1 MGFKMEIGER
11 VVLAAGVE
19 EPQSVTQR
27 DNTDLECG
35 GQVDLKP
42 SFEVQVDHKNTE
54 LIKEV

>member
-1 MGFKMEIGER
+1 MLGSSAWALKWR
-11 VVLAAGVE
+11 LAAGVE

-27 DNTDLECG
+27 DNADLECG

-42 SFEVQVDHKNTE
+42 SFEVEVDHKNTE